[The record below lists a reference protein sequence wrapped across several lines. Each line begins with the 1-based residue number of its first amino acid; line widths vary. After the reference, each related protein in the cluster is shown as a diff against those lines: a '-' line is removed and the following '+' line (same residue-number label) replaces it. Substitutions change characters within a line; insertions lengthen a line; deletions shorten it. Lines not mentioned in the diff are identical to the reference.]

1 MIIVL
6 KPEATEQDIEHL
18 VDRLRSLGLKS
29 QIMKGEERTVV
40 GVIGDERVLQ
50 GQPLTVFP
58 GVESVTPILAP
69 WKLVSR
75 EFQPHDSVI
84 DVAGVKIGG
93 PRITVMAGPCAVEKL
108 EITVGIAKE
117 VANAGATILRGG
129 AYKPRSSPY
138 SFQGLGQEGLSFL
151 AEARKQTKLPVVS
164 EILDARDLEY
174 FLEHA
179 DIIQIGARN
188 MQNFELLKEVGAYDK
203 PVLLKR
209 GLSATIKEFLLSAE
223 YIMSRGNRNV
233 MLCERGIRTFE
244 TQYRNTLDLAAVPT
258 LKEMS
263 HLPVIVDP
271 SHATGNWKLVAPMA
285 KAAIAAGADGL
296 LIEVHSN
303 PECAL
308 CDGEESLK
316 PARFHTLM
324 NDLKK
329 VAHAVGR
336 EL

>member
-6 KPEATEQDIEHL
+6 KPEATERQIDHVI
-18 VDRLRSLGLKS
+18 DRLRELGLKAHIS
-29 QIMKGEERTVV
+29 KGEERTII
-40 GVIGDERVLQ
+40 GVIGDDRILQ
-50 GQPLTVFP
+50 NQPLTVFP

-75 EFQPHDSVI
+75 EFKKDNTQVDVNGVI
-84 DVAGVKIGG
+84 IGG
-93 PRITVMAGPCAVEKL
+93 KKLAMMAGPCAVEKL
-108 EITVGIAKE
+108 ELTVGLAHDVK
-117 VANAGATILRGG
+117 AAGASILRGG
-129 AYKPRSSPY
+129 AYKPRTSPY
-138 SFQGLGQEGLSFL
+138 SFQGLGREGLDFL
-151 AEARKQTKLPVVS
+151 VEAKKQTGLPVVS
-164 EILDARDLEY
+164 EILDPRDLEP
-174 FLEHA
+174 FLEKA

-209 GLSATIKEFLLSAE
+209 GLMATLKEFLLSAE
-223 YIMSRGNRNV
+223 YIMSRGNPNV

-244 TQYRNTLDLAAVPT
+244 TQYRNTLDLAAVPS
-258 LKEMS
+258 LKEMT

-271 SHATGNWKLVAPMA
+271 SHATGKWNLVAPMA
-285 KAAIAAGADGL
+285 KAAVAAGADGL

-308 CDGEESLK
+308 CDGEESIK
-316 PARFHTLM
+316 PTKFKDLM
-324 NDLKK
+324 QDLKK
-329 VAHAVGR
+329 IAEAVGR